1 MRIRKFQEPVGK
13 SHYRVRAWTNV
24 QTGGK
29 RVRVVI
35 PASPV
40 SSPLSPSV
48 MTEGVYFLKPCYSG
62 VYKQITEY
70 HNYGR

>member
-40 SSPLSPSV
+40 SSPLSPSL
-48 MTEGVYFLKPCYSG
+48 MLTLGPATEIRLFCQNL
-62 VYKQITEY
+62 
-70 HNYGR
+70 R